1 MDNNC
6 SGKNLTEL
14 IESCEDNRK
23 RCATD
28 RNTENIILEETS
40 SIQQQ
45 SKRSRYSHNY
55 EYDTNRGNPSL
66 SQSNDGIEI
75 ISQLQGNLFFNSH
88 RNISPTVR
96 IAVLETNTRVLKYLN
111 HYNSELH
118 NIIDQTGKMG
128 KGIDLQDTYNF
139 LHMYQVLIRFLRD
152 EQPVFRYDLLRYQ
165 DENVAKEKEE
175 LISNLKKH
183 GITKKMIT
191 RLA

>member
-1 MDNNC
+1 MRLILNDAISNGQSDEDIDKLAKLLSGVDDAKQMPFPPTVTPSGNDILVINALDNNC

-45 SKRSRYSHNY
+45 SKRSRYSHN

-75 ISQLQGNLFFNSH
+75 ISQLQGTLFLILTETF
-88 RNISPTVR
+88 RQL
-96 IAVLETNTRVLKYLN
+96 LELPCLKQ
-111 HYNSELH
+111 
-118 NIIDQTGKMG
+118 I
-128 KGIDLQDTYNF
+128 
-139 LHMYQVLIRFLRD
+139 
-152 EQPVFRYDLLRYQ
+152 PVYSS
-165 DENVAKEKEE
+165 
-175 LISNLKKH
+175 I
-183 GITKKMIT
+183 
-191 RLA
+191 

>member
-1 MDNNC
+1 MDNPTRISINLRNYFQELMMLNKCHFLLQWHLLVTIFLLNNALDKNC

-96 IAVLETNTRVLKYLN
+96 IAVLETNTRVFKYLN
-111 HYNSELH
+111 HYNSDLH
-118 NIIDQTGKMG
+118 NLIEQMG
-128 KGIDLQDTYNF
+128 KRNRPT
-139 LHMYQVLIRFLRD
+139 
-152 EQPVFRYDLLRYQ
+152 RY
-165 DENVAKEKEE
+165 
-175 LISNLKKH
+175 I
-183 GITKKMIT
+183 
-191 RLA
+191 

>member
-1 MDNNC
+1 MRLILNDAISNGQSDEDIDKLAKLLSGVDDAKQMPFPPTVTPSGNDILVINALDNNC

-45 SKRSRYSHNY
+45 SKRSRYSHN

-75 ISQLQGNLFFNSH
+75 ISQLHGNLFLILTETF
-88 RNISPTVR
+88 RQL
-96 IAVLETNTRVLKYLN
+96 LELPCLKQ
-111 HYNSELH
+111 
-118 NIIDQTGKMG
+118 I
-128 KGIDLQDTYNF
+128 
-139 LHMYQVLIRFLRD
+139 
-152 EQPVFRYDLLRYQ
+152 PVYSS
-165 DENVAKEKEE
+165 
-175 LISNLKKH
+175 I
-183 GITKKMIT
+183 
-191 RLA
+191 

>member
-1 MDNNC
+1 MPFPPTVTPSGNDVLFINALDNNC

-45 SKRSRYSHNY
+45 SKRSRYSHN

-75 ISQLQGNLFFNSH
+75 ISQLQGTLFLILTETF
-88 RNISPTVR
+88 RQL
-96 IAVLETNTRVLKYLN
+96 LELPCLKQ
-111 HYNSELH
+111 
-118 NIIDQTGKMG
+118 I
-128 KGIDLQDTYNF
+128 
-139 LHMYQVLIRFLRD
+139 
-152 EQPVFRYDLLRYQ
+152 PVYSS
-165 DENVAKEKEE
+165 
-175 LISNLKKH
+175 I
-183 GITKKMIT
+183 
-191 RLA
+191 

>member
-1 MDNNC
+1 MRLILNDAISNGQSDEDIDKLAKLLSGVDDAKQMPFPPTVTPSGNDVLFINALDNNC

-45 SKRSRYSHNY
+45 SKRSRYSHN

-75 ISQLQGNLFFNSH
+75 ISQLQGTLFLILTETF
-88 RNISPTVR
+88 RQL
-96 IAVLETNTRVLKYLN
+96 LELPCLKQ
-111 HYNSELH
+111 
-118 NIIDQTGKMG
+118 I
-128 KGIDLQDTYNF
+128 
-139 LHMYQVLIRFLRD
+139 
-152 EQPVFRYDLLRYQ
+152 PVYSS
-165 DENVAKEKEE
+165 
-175 LISNLKKH
+175 I
-183 GITKKMIT
+183 
-191 RLA
+191 